1 MNNISKII
9 FSDCLKMEKV
19 KTIIDQIAQTDITVL
34 IKGESGTGK
43 ELIAKTIHDIS
54 PRAKNHFVK
63 LNCAAIPKSLI
74 ESELFGFEKGAFTG
88 AHLKKPG
95 KFELA
100 DGGTIVLNDIGEI
113 DISIQGKLLQVLQDG
128 KFSRLG
134 GDEDVL
140 IDARIIVTTKNHLER
155 SMMEGLFRE
164 DLFYRI
170 NIISITI
177 PPLRER
183 KEQILPLTHYFLNFF
198 KEKYRREVHPFSPKA
213 TKIFKEYHWPG
224 NIREL
229 ENIVKR
235 RVVTSDEE
243 AVIQMLL
250 GKKENGGIGVES
262 LGSYGIR
269 EPLLNLKEVGRK
281 AGEEA
286 EKDLIHATLHETHWN
301 RKEAAKLLC
310 ISYRAL
316 LYKIEKYHLNTGREY
331 QVKGEMVGS
340 IVRPISNKTGGM

>member
-1 MNNISKII
+1 MNDISHIC
-9 FSDCLKMEKV
+9 FSECSGMNRIR
-19 KTIIDQIAQTDITVL
+19 TIIDEIAGTDINIL

-43 ELIAKTIHDIS
+43 GLVAQAIHMKP
-54 PRAKNHFVK
+54 PRRGKPFIKV
-63 LNCAAIPKSLI
+63 NCAAIPHSLL

-100 DGGTIVLNDIGEI
+100 HGGTILLNEIGEI

-134 GDEDVL
+134 GDGDVL
-140 IDARIIVTTKNHLER
+140 IDSRVIVTTKNNLER

-170 NIISITI
+170 NVISITV

-183 KEQILPLTHYFLNFF
+183 KEQILPLTQYFFNFF
-198 KEKYRREVHPFSPKA
+198 KEKYRRDVPPLSQKA
-213 TKIFKEYHWPG
+213 TKIFKEYLWPG

-250 GKKENGGIGVES
+250 GKKENGEIVVES
-262 LGSYGIR
+262 LRPHGIG
-269 EPLLNLKEVGRK
+269 EPLLNLKEGGRK
-281 AGEEA
+281 GGEEA

-310 ISYRAL
+310 ISYKAL
-316 LYKIEKYHLNTGREY
+316 LYKIEKYHLNTGKEH
-331 QVKGEMVGS
+331 QGKGEMAGS
-340 IVRPISNKTGGM
+340 IIGPISSGTGGM

>member
-1 MNNISKII
+1 MNNFSKII
-9 FSDCLKMEKV
+9 FYNSLKMKKV
-19 KTIIDQIAQTDITVL
+19 KTIIDQVAQTDTTVL

-54 PRAKNHFVK
+54 PRAKHHFVK
-63 LNCAAIPKSLI
+63 LNCAAIPESLL

-100 DGGTIVLNDIGEI
+100 NGGTILLNDIGEI

-134 GDEDVL
+134 GDGDVQ
-140 IDARIIVTTKNHLER
+140 IDARVIVTTKNNLER

-170 NIISITI
+170 NVISITV

-183 KEQILPLTHYFLNFF
+183 KEQILPLTQYFFNFF
-198 KEKYRREVHPFSPKA
+198 KEKYRRDVPPLSQKA
-213 TKIFKEYHWPG
+213 TKIFKEYLWPG

-235 RVVTSDEE
+235 LVVTSDEE

-250 GKKENGGIGVES
+250 GKKENGEIVAES
-262 LGSYGIR
+262 LRPHGI
-269 EPLLNLKEVGRK
+269 
-281 AGEEA
+281 
-286 EKDLIHATLHETHWN
+286 
-301 RKEAAKLLC
+301 
-310 ISYRAL
+310 
-316 LYKIEKYHLNTGREY
+316 
-331 QVKGEMVGS
+331 
-340 IVRPISNKTGGM
+340 